1 MKMNSAFKFSLVIA
15 VVALLTWLFLQ
26 SIKIDVALHVRTVE
40 KFRQIKQLDA
50 TLNLFVLQAHDR
62 LLNNYDAIIQTQQQI
77 DVLSTSLDGDIA
89 RYHARQASPLHST
102 FLHYRK
108 TQNKKNRLIEEFK
121 SHNSVLNNSLSYL
134 PIATHTLIAQ
144 GSGST
149 RQDSLLYSLL
159 ADVLIYSQTR
169 SELKKQL
176 VINKLALIQRA
187 GGDQEAKLS
196 LAKHVTFILLYKQEV
211 EELIQHITLSQT
223 GMLGDKLFHQ
233 YNQQYILEEERAAFY
248 KYLLALFALIL
259 VAYAAWMFVRLSK
272 TRNELRRSV
281 GELEFQKFTLDQH
294 SIVSISDRSGRIV
307 YTNDKFSDIS
317 QYSREE
323 LLGQDHRLLNSA
335 FHPYTFFKEMWRVI
349 GHGKVWQG
357 EVCNRAKDG
366 HLYWVDSTIVPF
378 MDEQGKPLRYVS
390 IRTDIT
396 GRKRLEKELQGQR
409 DSYERIIETLGEGL
423 YVQDADGL
431 CVFMN
436 GEAER
441 LLGWSRG
448 EFIGKPVHETIHT
461 ITATGELLPRSEC
474 SIEKMTFTG
483 QRMINE
489 GQVFVRRDGS
499 TFPVAVVSQGI
510 FINDEYQGAVVAFQD
525 ITKRKKAE
533 EAMLASKETAEQANR
548 AKGEF
553 LANMSHE
560 IRTPMNAILGIAD
573 ILSDTELSD
582 EHRRY
587 VGIFQNAGNNLLELV
602 NDILDMSKIEAGQ
615 MELDKSDFS
624 LEQTLNDLLEL
635 HAMRARDKGLEL
647 VLDFRHDIPEVVHGD
662 AKRLR
667 QCLTNLVGNSIKFS
681 NKGAIVISVNHVEG
695 QADMLRFS
703 VSDTGIGISAEKQ
716 KTIFDAFAQADGSIT
731 RRFGGTGLGLSITRR
746 LVKLMDGKIGVDS
759 KEGEGATFHFTV
771 HLPQASLAVRSDAPV
786 DLRKLK
792 ILVVDDFATNR
803 IIVRKYLEP
812 LGAEIVE
819 ANDATKAIALLE
831 QAARVKKPFDL
842 ALLDNEMPDMNG
854 IELSVKIR
862 AEPVFEKL
870 SIMLLSSGDTPQQLH
885 RAKDLALTFLLKPIT
900 RHELIQSIGR
910 ELQRTPSATPQA
922 QISQPETQAPNSGLS
937 ILLAEDNPDNALLIQ
952 TFLKKSPHQLDWAV
966 DGLIAVEKFNANHYD
981 LVLMDVQ
988 MPNMGGYEATAEI
1001 RRIETAQSR
1010 PTTMIIA
1017 LTAHALKEDEQRS
1030 MDAGCNGHL
1039 TKPIKKKVLL
1049 EALSVIRVSG
1059 ERGV

>member
-1 MKMNSAFKFSLVIA
+1 MKLNSAFKLVLVIA
-15 VVALLTWLFLQ
+15 MVALLAWLFLQ
-26 SIKIDVALHVRTVE
+26 SIKIDVALHMRTVE

-62 LLNNYDAIIQTQQQI
+62 LLNNYDAIVQTQQQI
-77 DVLSTSLDGDIA
+77 DVLSASLEAVIV
-89 RYHARQASPLHST
+89 RHHAGVASPLYNM

-108 TQNKKNRLIEEFK
+108 SQKKKNLLIEEFK
-121 SHNSVLNNSLSYL
+121 SHNSVLNNSLIYL
-134 PIATHTLIAQ
+134 PIAIHTLIAQ
-144 GSGST
+144 GSGSM
-149 RQDSLLYSLL
+149 RQDSLLYRLL
-159 ADVLIYSQTR
+159 ADVLIYSKVSNELLKQNII
-169 SELKKQL
+169 SE
-176 VINKLALIQRA
+176 LALIQRA
-187 GGDQEAKLS
+187 AGDQEAKLS
-196 LAKHVTFILLYKQEV
+196 LAQHVSFIQHYKQEV
-211 EELIQHITLSQT
+211 DELIQHITSSQT
-223 GMLGDKLFHQ
+223 RTLGDELFHQ
-233 YNQQYILEEERAAFY
+233 YNQQYISEEERAAFY
-248 KYLLALFALIL
+248 KYLLTLFALIL
-259 VAYAAWMFVRLSK
+259 AAYAAWMFIRLSK
-272 TRNELRRSV
+272 IRNELRRSV
-281 GELEFQKFTLDQH
+281 AELEFQKFTLDQH
-294 SIVSISDRSGRIV
+294 SIVSISDRSGRII
-307 YTNDKFSDIS
+307 YINDKFSDIS
-317 QYSREE
+317 QYSRDE

-335 FHPYTFFKEMWRVI
+335 YHPYIFFKEMWQVI

-366 HLYWVDSTIVPF
+366 HFYWVDSTIVPF
-378 MDEQGKPLRYVS
+378 MDEQGKLLRYVS

-431 CVFMN
+431 CVFIN

-441 LLGWSRG
+441 LLGWSRS

-483 QRMINE
+483 ERMINE

-499 TFPVAVVSQGI
+499 IFPVAVVSQGI
-510 FINDEYQGAVVAFQD
+510 FIHDEYQGAVVAFQD

-533 EAMLASKETAEQANR
+533 EAMLASKEAAEQANC
-548 AKGEF
+548 AKGDF

-560 IRTPMNAILGIAD
+560 LRTPMNAILGIAD
-573 ILSDTELSD
+573 ILLDTELTD
-582 EHRRY
+582 EQRRY

-647 VLDFRHDIPEVVHGD
+647 ILNFRHGIPEVVYGD

-667 QCLTNLVGNSIKFS
+667 QCLTNLVGNAIKFS
-681 NKGAIVISVNHVEG
+681 NKGAIVIFVNHVDG

-703 VSDTGIGISAEKQ
+703 VSDMGIGISAEKQ
-716 KTIFDAFAQADGSIT
+716 KIIFDAFAQADGSIT
-731 RRFGGTGLGLSITRR
+731 RRFGGTGLGLSITHR
-746 LVKLMDGKIGVDS
+746 LVKLMGGEIGVDS

-771 HLPQASLAVRSDAPV
+771 NLPQASLAVRSDAPV
-786 DLRKLK
+786 DMRKLK
-792 ILVVDDFATNR
+792 ILVVDDSATNR

-812 LGAEIVE
+812 LGAEIIE
-819 ANDATKAIALLE
+819 ANEATQALALLE
-831 QAARVKKPFDL
+831 KAVQAKKPFDL
-842 ALLDNEMPDMNG
+842 ALLDNEMPDMGG
-854 IELSVKIR
+854 ISLSAKIR

-885 RAKDLALTFLLKPIT
+885 RAKDLALTFLLKPIK
-900 RHELIQSIGR
+900 RYELIQSIGR

-922 QISQPETQAPNSGLS
+922 KISQPETHAPDSGLS

-952 TFLKKSPHQLDWAV
+952 TFLKKSPHRLDVAV
-966 DGLIAVEKFNANHYD
+966 DGLIAVEMFNANHYD

-1001 RRIETAQSR
+1001 RRIEAAQSR
-1010 PTTMIIA
+1010 PMTMIVA
-1017 LTAHALKEDEQRS
+1017 FTAHALKEDEQRS
-1030 MDAGCNGHL
+1030 LDAGCNGHL
-1039 TKPIKKKVLL
+1039 TKPIKKKALL